1 MGLPS
6 YIINRW
12 ATPKKLKNK
21 HYGKKN
27 TNIINLCYLFYIN
40 VGTSDTK

>member
-27 TNIINLCYLFYIN
+27 TVLNNLHYLFL
-40 VGTSDTK
+40 VDMGTSNT